1 MLRVEETL
9 ESLRY
14 ADRAKRVKNKAVVNV
29 DPTELLTHQLKEENK
44 KLMEQLQ
51 AMMKDGTLPS
61 EPTDET
67 GMPISEEEREEMR
80 RQLQSVALTSALFA
94 ALYLRSILLSQI
106 RHRFLFAARRSE
118 MAEQLAENQR
128 MVEEQTRPWEERL
141 SESDMRF
148 AEANREQRERA
159 EKVMNTPHLTN
170 LNEDPQLS
178 GMVTYFL
185 DGEPGETGEIP
196 ITYAAAHAS

>member
-1 MLRVEETL
+1 
-9 ESLRY
+9 
-14 ADRAKRVKNKAVVNV
+14 
-29 DPTELLTHQLKEENK
+29 
-44 KLMEQLQ
+44 
-51 AMMKDGTLPS
+51 
-61 EPTDET
+61 
-67 GMPISEEEREEMR
+67 
-80 RQLQSVALTSALFA
+80 
-94 ALYLRSILLSQI
+94 
-106 RHRFLFAARRSE
+106 

-159 EKVMNTPHLTN
+159 DKIVNTPHLTN

-185 DGEPGETGEIP
+185 EGEPGETGEIP
-196 ITYAAAHAS
+196 ITCEPNHYR

>member
-1 MLRVEETL
+1 MSYT
-9 ESLRY
+9 
-14 ADRAKRVKNKAVVNV
+14 
-29 DPTELLTHQLKEENK
+29 
-44 KLMEQLQ
+44 
-51 AMMKDGTLPS
+51 
-61 EPTDET
+61 
-67 GMPISEEEREEMR
+67 
-80 RQLQSVALTSALFA
+80 
-94 ALYLRSILLSQI
+94 
-106 RHRFLFAARRSE
+106 RHRFLLAARRSE

-128 MVEEQTRPWEERL
+128 MVEEQTRPWEECL
-141 SESDMRF
+141 SDSDMRF

-196 ITYAAAHAS
+196 ITYAAGQR

>member
-1 MLRVEETL
+1 
-9 ESLRY
+9 
-14 ADRAKRVKNKAVVNV
+14 
-29 DPTELLTHQLKEENK
+29 
-44 KLMEQLQ
+44 
-51 AMMKDGTLPS
+51 
-61 EPTDET
+61 
-67 GMPISEEEREEMR
+67 
-80 RQLQSVALTSALFA
+80 
-94 ALYLRSILLSQI
+94 
-106 RHRFLFAARRSE
+106 

-159 EKVMNTPHLTN
+159 DKIVNTPHLTN

-185 DGEPGETGEIP
+185 EGEPGETGEIP
-196 ITYAAAHAS
+196 ITCVNPTIIDSAIPFFLPIEASFTLPPVGAEA

>member
-1 MLRVEETL
+1 
-9 ESLRY
+9 
-14 ADRAKRVKNKAVVNV
+14 
-29 DPTELLTHQLKEENK
+29 
-44 KLMEQLQ
+44 
-51 AMMKDGTLPS
+51 MKDGTLPS
-61 EPTDET
+61 EPTDES

-80 RQLQSVALTSALFA
+80 RQLQS
-94 ALYLRSILLSQI
+94 
-106 RHRFLFAARRSE
+106 E

-128 MVEEQTRPWEERL
+128 MGEEQTRPWEERL

-159 EKVMNTPHLTN
+159 DKVMNTPHLTN

-185 DGEPGETGEIP
+185 EGEPGETGEIP
-196 ITYAAAHAS
+196 ITIGTG

>member
-1 MLRVEETL
+1 MPVLRVEETL

-61 EPTDET
+61 EPTDES

-80 RQLQSVALTSALFA
+80 RQLQSVALHFCLVCRFVGAKHPPCLTPVIVFFWPHADRRWLSSSLRTSEWWKNRPVRGRNAYLTRTCAL
-94 ALYLRSILLSQI
+94 LKLTGSSVSG
-106 RHRFLFAARRSE
+106 RR
-118 MAEQLAENQR
+118 R
-128 MVEEQTRPWEERL
+128 
-141 SESDMRF
+141 
-148 AEANREQRERA
+148 
-159 EKVMNTPHLTN
+159 
-170 LNEDPQLS
+170 
-178 GMVTYFL
+178 
-185 DGEPGETGEIP
+185 
-196 ITYAAAHAS
+196 